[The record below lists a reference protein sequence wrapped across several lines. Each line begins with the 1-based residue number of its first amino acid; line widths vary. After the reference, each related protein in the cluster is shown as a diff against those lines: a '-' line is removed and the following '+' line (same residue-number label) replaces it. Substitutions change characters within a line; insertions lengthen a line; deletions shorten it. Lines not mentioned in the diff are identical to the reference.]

1 MALERLV
8 DTIEEKLVYELNSTS
23 IGNITMESFST
34 LVGNVTQL
42 IEENATMEELLDWVE
57 TVAVSRWDY
66 NSSLNYLDEMARAWL
81 ANVTSVIGFNSTSEW
96 AGVYA
101 NVTTHIDAF
110 WEESTKKL
118 NEYVSATLEDIIPL
132 VNEFLYDFDRPSL
145 ALEMQ
150 SVLAS
155 FFQSLDFE
163 TERNASRIILA
174 NFAAL
179 DGFASVFNDSIPE
192 MRLADNL
199 AVAQLAL
206 TNSMLNQV
214 RV

>member
-81 ANVTSVIGFNSTSEW
+81 ANVTSGIGFNSTSEW